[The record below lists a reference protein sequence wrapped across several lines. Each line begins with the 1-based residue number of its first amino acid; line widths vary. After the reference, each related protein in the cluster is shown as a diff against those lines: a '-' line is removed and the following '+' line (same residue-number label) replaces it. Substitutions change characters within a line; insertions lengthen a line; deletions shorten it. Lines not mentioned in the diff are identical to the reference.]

1 MGTRTKGLKLLCAIA
16 YLLAVVLSGCQNSE
30 LAPTPRPVT
39 ITFVCPSYDVEFYQA
54 LVSEFNAS
62 YPQITV
68 ELKPVRGGDFEVD
81 PRTVDVFIATPY
93 QVTALQE
100 QGDILNLSPIIE
112 QSLSLDP
119 PDFHPGVL
127 EAFST
132 EEGIWA
138 VPLGVDPLVM
148 YYNKD
153 LFDSFGAAYPR
164 NGWEWEDF
172 LEAALAVTDL
182 ETNTFGY
189 ISTPDSADP
198 LLFIYQHG
206 GRILDSLEEPTRTTY
221 DDPLTVEAVEWYADL
236 VLDHNVIPTP
246 IQMQQA
252 FPGGDRGVYGAIYSG
267 RIGMWVGSL
276 SERSGQD
283 WRRHWDMEWGVVGLP
298 RDLQSITLIDAEG
311 YFISAHTQQREA
323 CWRWVSF
330 LSKRPTSRMAPARR
344 SLLESDAYEQEAG
357 KEIAAA
363 ARDSLGNAVMISPR
377 LAAFGEVIDQT
388 LSPAIETILEE
399 GATPE
404 EALTV
409 AQGEAE
415 FLLGP

>member
-1 MGTRTKGLKLLCAIA
+1 MRTRIKRSKLFCTTAC
-16 YLLAVVLSGCQNSE
+16 LLAVVLCGCRGGTVE
-30 LAPTPRPVT
+30 PTLEPIT
-39 ITFVCPSYDVEFYQA
+39 IIFVHLSSDTEYYRA

-62 YPQITV
+62 YPQIV
-68 ELKPVRGGDFEVD
+68 IELQPVRQWNYEVD
-81 PRTVDVFIATPY
+81 PQTVDVFIATPY

-112 QSLSLDP
+112 QSLSFNS
-119 PDFHPGVL
+119 PDFHPGLL
-127 EAFST
+127 EAFSN

-153 LFDSFGAAYPR
+153 LFDKTGAMYPR
-164 NGWEWEDF
+164 NGWAWEGF
-172 LEAALAVTDL
+172 LDAALAVTDL

-206 GRILDSLEEPTRTTY
+206 GRILDSLEEPTRTTF

-246 IQMQQA
+246 EQMRGA
-252 FPGGDRGVYGAIYSG
+252 FPGSRGVSEAIRLG
-267 RIGMWVGSL
+267 RIGMWVDSL
-276 SERSGQD
+276 SERGGQD
-283 WRRHWDMEWGVVGLP
+283 WRRSWDMEWGVAGLP
-298 RDLQSITLIDAEG
+298 RDLQSITLIGTEG
-311 YFISAHTQQREA
+311 YFISSHTQNREA

-330 LSKRPTSRMAPARR
+330 LSQQPPSRMAPARR
-344 SLLESDAYEQEAG
+344 LILESGAYEQEVG
-357 KEIAAA
+357 SEVAAA

-377 LAAFGEVIDQT
+377 LAAFGEVLEET
-388 LSPAIETILEE
+388 FFPAIDAILEE
-399 GATPE
+399 SATPE
-404 EALTV
+404 EALAA

-415 FLLGP
+415 CLLEE

>member
-16 YLLAVVLSGCQNSE
+16 YLLAFALSGCQNSE
-30 LAPTPRPVT
+30 SAPTPRPVT
-39 ITFVCPSYDVEFYQA
+39 ITFVCPSYDVEFYQK
-54 LVSEFNAS
+54 LISEFNIS

-68 ELKPVRGGDFEVD
+68 ELQPIQ
-81 PRTVDVFIATPY
+81 PRDNETTIQTGDVFIASPY
-93 QVTALQE
+93 SVPALQE
-100 QGDILNLSPIIE
+100 AGEILNLSPIIE
-112 QSLSLDP
+112 DDLSFDAS
-119 PDFHPGVL
+119 DFHPGVL
-127 EAFST
+127 EAFSD

-138 VPLGVDPLVM
+138 VPFGVDPLVM

-153 LFDSFGAAYPR
+153 LFDKAGVTYPW
-164 NGWEWEDF
+164 NGWAWEDF
-172 LEAALAVTDL
+172 LDAALAITDL

-189 ISTPDSADP
+189 ISTPESNDP
-198 LLFIYQHG
+198 LLFIYEHG
-206 GRILDSLEEPTRTTY
+206 GRILDSLDEPTRTTF
-221 DDPLTVEAVEWYADL
+221 DDPLMIEAVKWYAAL
-236 VLDHNVIPTP
+236 VLDHNVIPTSE
-246 IQMQQA
+246 QMRQA
-252 FPGGDRGVYGAIYSG
+252 FPGARGVSEAIRLG

-276 SERSGQD
+276 SERGGQD
-283 WRRHWDMEWGVVGLP
+283 WRRNWDMEWGVVSLP
-298 RDLQSITLIDAEG
+298 RDLQSITMISAEG
-311 YFISAHTQQREA
+311 YFISAHTQRREA

-330 LSKRPTSRMAPARR
+330 LSKQPPSRLAPACK
-344 SLLESDAYEQEAG
+344 SILESDAYEQEVG

-377 LAAFGEVIDQT
+377 LAAFGEVIDRT
-388 LSPAIETILEE
+388 FSPAIETILEE